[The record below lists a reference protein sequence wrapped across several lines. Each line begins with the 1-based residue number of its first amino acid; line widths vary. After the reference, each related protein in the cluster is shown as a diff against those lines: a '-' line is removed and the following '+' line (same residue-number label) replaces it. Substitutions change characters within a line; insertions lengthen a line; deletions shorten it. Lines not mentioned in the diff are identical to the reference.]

1 MHAHQR
7 ALGDGTAV
15 QLGLVAHRHVVA
27 DRHGTAA
34 VHVQDAGFLDIGAV
48 ADQDGVVVAA
58 DRYVGPDADAR
69 FQRDVADDVGTVGHV
84 GGGVDA
90 GDQVVKLVN
99 GHCLRSPVA
108 SRGRRGPC
116 RR

>member
-1 MHAHQR
+1 MIAPAPIRQLRPMTALFRTMACMPTR
-7 ALGDGTAV
+7 APSWM
-15 QLGLVAHRHVVA
+15 
-27 DRHGTAA
+27 
-34 VHVQDAGFLDIGAV
+34 DAGFLDIGAV